1 MLVVETC
8 APKMGVGTWA
18 IEGTVGSAAMTS
30 MVEVLG
36 TRVVDTTARSVGIE
50 MPDVVEVAV
59 EKDGGRVKA
68 RRAAQVAGFSPC
80 GICGQIVLGR
90 RGGSLR
96 CGNRNQ
102 LQERRSLLA
111 YSSRC
116 PGGSSSKDLVRII
129 VV

>member
-1 MLVVETC
+1 MTPVLVVVEIC

-18 IEGTVGSAAMTS
+18 IEETAGLAAMTL

-68 RRAAQVAGFSPC
+68 KRAAQVAGSSPC
-80 GICGQIVLGR
+80 GICG
-90 RGGSLR
+90 
-96 CGNRNQ
+96 
-102 LQERRSLLA
+102 
-111 YSSRC
+111 
-116 PGGSSSKDLVRII
+116 
-129 VV
+129 

>member
-59 EKDGGRVKA
+59 EKDERRVVFKFPVFSPFHADHLGSQNGKACFAEDDDSSGIGYRIGYGGRD
-68 RRAAQVAGFSPC
+68 
-80 GICGQIVLGR
+80 I
-90 RGGSLR
+90 
-96 CGNRNQ
+96 
-102 LQERRSLLA
+102 
-111 YSSRC
+111 Y
-116 PGGSSSKDLVRII
+116 
-129 VV
+129 